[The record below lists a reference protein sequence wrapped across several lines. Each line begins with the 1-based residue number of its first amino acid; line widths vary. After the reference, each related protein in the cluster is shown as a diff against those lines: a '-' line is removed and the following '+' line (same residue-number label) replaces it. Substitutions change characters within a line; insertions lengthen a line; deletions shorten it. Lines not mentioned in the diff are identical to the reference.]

1 MLSFLNSVP
10 SYIGQLRPTRLLII
24 CLMTLGSVVSV
35 SAQTGKDS
43 VDLAPSDSIRGR
55 EAFGVD
61 DPGKSRI
68 DVDGQGRWTNISNTD
83 TTGAATG
90 KDSLKTD
97 LDDPK
102 GNAGTDSPKGDGV
115 SDGNGDPAKG
125 NTGTDD
131 PKGDGT
137 GVDPVTGSQNG
148 RPGKGDRGNRPKAD
162 STVTDPVDSTPVDP
176 AESVVRKDPEKKA
189 IDSTLSRR
197 KLRLAGLAPPDPN
210 VALRRSLILPG
221 WGQLY
226 NRSSWK
232 VPIIYAGFGGLGYM
246 FAFNHRE
253 YRYHKLAAICISTGS
268 CTEYPEFDGFSQENV
283 ISIREFH
290 RRYRDLSVII
300 GALWYALNG
309 VDAYVEAHLQPF
321 EVGDDLSLRVKPSI
335 MPDPFQQRNV
345 YLGASLSLGFGK

>member
-1 MLSFLNSVP
+1 MFSFLNSVP
-10 SYIGQLRPTRLLII
+10 SHIGQLRPTRLLII

-35 SAQTGKDS
+35 TAQTGKDS

-55 EAFGVD
+55 ESFGVD

-90 KDSLKTD
+90 KDSLKTEEG
-97 LDDPK
+97 DPK
-102 GNAGTDSPKGDGV
+102 GNA
-115 SDGNGDPAKG
+115 
-125 NTGTDD
+125 GTDD

-148 RPGKGDRGNRPKAD
+148 RPGKVDRGNRPKAD

-253 YRYHKLAAICISTGS
+253 YRYHKLGC
-268 CTEYPEFDGFSQENV
+268 
-283 ISIREFH
+283 
-290 RRYRDLSVII
+290 DL
-300 GALWYALNG
+300 
-309 VDAYVEAHLQPF
+309 HL
-321 EVGDDLSLRVKPSI
+321 
-335 MPDPFQQRNV
+335 
-345 YLGASLSLGFGK
+345 